1 VAEVEKLVVRMAE
14 ENRGWGYRRIQGA
27 LANLGHVLA
36 HNTIAKILKQQGI
49 EPAPERS
56 RKTTWKEFLSR
67 HWEQI
72 VASDFFTLEV
82 WTKIGLQRFIVLFFM
97 ELSTR
102 RVEVAG
108 IASVANELWM
118 AQMTRNCTDGVDGF
132 FKGKRYLIHDRDP
145 LYTRDFL
152 NLPADAGIK
161 SVKMPP
167 RSP

>member
-1 VAEVEKLVVRMAE
+1 
-14 ENRGWGYRRIQGA
+14 
-27 LANLGHVLA
+27 
-36 HNTIAKILKQQGI
+36 
-49 EPAPERS
+49 
-56 RKTTWKEFLSR
+56 
-67 HWEQI
+67 
-72 VASDFFTLEV
+72 
-82 WTKIGLQRFIVLFFM
+82 VLFFM

-145 LYTRDFL
+145 LYTRDCL